1 MREEMKKLA
10 AIVLSLFLMSGT
22 AFADT
27 PKDGDPQPA
36 ENTKKKATKPAA
48 KSATAVLAEQ
58 VEALRQTLE
67 AQQQQIQQLKE
78 ELSRR
83 DAQIGDAKSAAAAA
97 DAKAA
102 EANTKVTEV
111 AASTAEVKTTTT
123 ALSTDVADLKLG
135 SDSLKGAVQDTQKK
149 IIASENPSS
158 IHYKGVTITPGG
170 FFAAETVYRTRAAS
184 ADDNTPLTGTPFP
197 GNSLAKTSEFNF
209 GGRQTRLSL
218 LVEGKLSAAKLSGY
232 VESDFLGAGTTSNN
246 RQSNSYVFRVR
257 QAFGQVAFDNGWSL
271 TGGQMW
277 SLATETRKGILNRQE
292 ATPLVIDHQYSV
304 GFTWARQ
311 YGFRVV
317 KSFSDKVALGVSV
330 EGPQTTIGGRGFSTF
345 TPATGTASQNFWLNA
360 PGASG
365 GLYNAFDPTGYT
377 TNKAPDFIVKAAFDP
392 GWGHYEVLGI
402 VSEFRNRIYP
412 CAVVS
417 PAASTG
423 IPGTAGSVT
432 LVGPALS
439 CSQAPTATAPTAV
452 GAFNDSRTGGGAGA
466 SALVPFSKKID
477 AGVKFTAGSGIGRYG
492 SAQLPDATARPDGTL
507 ALLKSAQWL
516 GRIELHPT
524 PKIDLYAYFGQE
536 YAGRAG
542 YTGYQSVKFATTTL
556 TGAAPGAPV
565 GTATTVTTSISG
577 IGGYGSPHANNSG
590 CSTEIAPAGTGTPGT
605 GGTCAGDIRAI
616 SEATVG
622 FWHKVYN
629 GPKGGVRWGIQ
640 YSYLTKSGWSG
651 LNDIA
656 PKAVDNMIFT
666 SFRYYI
672 P

>member
-1 MREEMKKLA
+1 MKKLA
-10 AIVLSLFLMSGT
+10 AILLSFFLMSGT

-36 ENTKKKATKPAA
+36 ENTKKKSTKPAA

-67 AQQQQIQQLKE
+67 AQQQQIKQLRE

-111 AASTAEVKTTTT
+111 AASAAEVKTTTT
-123 ALSTDVADLKLG
+123 ALSSDVADLKLG
-135 SDSLKGAVQDTQKK
+135 SDALKGAVQDTQKK
-149 IIASENPSS
+149 IIAGESPSS
-158 IHYKGVTITPGG
+158 IHYKGITITPGG
-170 FFAAETVYRTRAAS
+170 FFAAESVYRTRAAS
-184 ADDNTPLTGTPFP
+184 ADDNTPLTGIPYP
-197 GNSLAKTSEFNF
+197 GNSLSKVSEFNF
-209 GGRQTRLSL
+209 SGRQTRLSL
-218 LVEGKLSAAKLSGY
+218 LAEGKLGAAKLLGY
-232 VESDFLGAGTTSNN
+232 VEVDFLGAGTTSNN
-246 RQSNSYVFRVR
+246 RQSNSYVLRDR
-257 QAFGQVAFDNGWSL
+257 QAYGQVAFDNGWSI

-292 ATPLVIDHQYSV
+292 ATPLVVDHQYSV

-311 YGFRVV
+311 YGLRVA
-317 KSFSDKVALGVSV
+317 KNFHDKFALGFSV
-330 EGPQTTIGGRGFSTF
+330 ENPQTTIGGRGFSTF
-345 TPATGTASQNFWLNA
+345 TAASGTVSQNFWLNA

-365 GLYNAFDPTGYT
+365 GLFNAFDPTGYT
-377 TNKAPDFIVKAAFDP
+377 TNKAPDFIVKAALDP
-392 GWGHYEVLGI
+392 GWGHYELFGV

-417 PAASTG
+417 PQASS
-423 IPGTAGSVT
+423 GSTT
-432 LVGPALS
+432 LVGPPLS
-439 CSQAPTATAPTAV
+439 CSQAPTATAPSVA

-466 SALVPFSKKID
+466 SALVPVSKKLD

-507 ALLKSAQWL
+507 ALVKSAQWL
-516 GRIELHPT
+516 GRLEFHPN
-524 PKIDLYAYFGQE
+524 PKLDVYAYFGQE
-536 YAGRAG
+536 YAGRAA

-556 TGAAPGAPV
+556 TGPAPGDPV
-565 GTATTVTTSISG
+565 TTATTVTTSNTG
-577 IGGYGSPHANNSG
+577 IGGYGSPFANNSG
-590 CSTEIAPAGTGTPGT
+590 CSTETTPTGTGTPGT

-616 SEATVG
+616 TEATLG

-629 GPKGGVRWGIQ
+629 GPKGGMRWGIQ

-651 LNDIA
+651 LNSIA

>member
-1 MREEMKKLA
+1 MRKLA
-10 AIVLSLFLMSGT
+10 AILLSFFLMSGT
-22 AFADT
+22 AFAGT

-36 ENTKKKATKPAA
+36 ENTKKKSTKPAA

-67 AQQQQIQQLKE
+67 AQQQQIQQLKD

-83 DAQIGDAKSAAAAA
+83 DAQIGDAKSAAASA

-102 EANTKVTEV
+102 EANSKVAEV
-111 AASTAEVKTTTT
+111 AASTADVKTTTT
-123 ALSTDVADLKLG
+123 TLSSDVADLKLG
-135 SDSLKGAVQDTQKK
+135 SDALKGAVQDTQKK
-149 IIASENPSS
+149 IVASESPSS
-158 IHYKGVTITPGG
+158 IRYKGITFTPGG

-184 ADDNTPLTGTPFP
+184 ADDNTPFTGIPFP
-197 GNSLAKTSEFNF
+197 GNSLAKVSEFNF
-209 GGRQTRLSL
+209 SGRQTRLSL
-218 LVEGKLSAAKLSGY
+218 LVEGKLASAKLSGY
-232 VESDFLGAGTTSNN
+232 LEADFLGAGTTSNN
-246 RQSNSYVFRVR
+246 RQSNSYVFRDR
-257 QAFGQVAFDNGWSL
+257 QAYGQVAFDNGWSI

-311 YGFRVV
+311 YGLRVV
-317 KSFSDKVALGVSV
+317 KSFHDKLALGFSV
-330 EGPQTTIGGRGFSTF
+330 ENPQTTIGGRGFSAF
-345 TPATGTASQNFWLNA
+345 TAASGTVSQNFWLNA

-365 GLYNAFDPTGYT
+365 GLFNAFDPTGYT
-377 TNKAPDFIVKAAFDP
+377 PNKAPDFIVKAALDP
-392 GWGHYEVLGI
+392 GWGHYELFGI

-423 IPGTAGSVT
+423 TPGTAGSVT

-439 CSQAPTATAPTAV
+439 CAQSPTATAPTSA

-466 SALVPFSKKID
+466 SALVPFGKKLD

-507 ALLKSAQWL
+507 ALLKSAHWL
-516 GRIELHPT
+516 GRVEFHPN
-524 PKIDLYAYFGQE
+524 PKLDVYAYFGQE
-536 YAGRAG
+536 YAGRAA

-556 TGAAPGAPV
+556 TGANPGDPV
-565 GTATTVTTSISG
+565 GIATTITTSNTG
-577 IGGYGSPHANNSG
+577 IGGYGSPLANNSG
-590 CSTEIAPAGTGTPGT
+590 CSSEGTPTGTGTPST

-616 SEATVG
+616 TEATLG

-651 LNDIA
+651 ANNIA